1 MPDDEV
7 GRIEAEYR
15 RRDAAAAGTGYADPA
30 YHAYMQELEWA
41 LLDALRAAGVELA
54 GARVLDVGTGSGHL
68 LHRLVEFGAGSA
80 VGFDLM
86 PDRIAAARDLYP
98 TLELVQGNAA
108 ELPFA
113 DGEFGL
119 VTQFTCLSSI
129 LDPEVRTQVAR
140 EMWRVTRPGGAIL
153 SYDLRPAPA
162 PIRRLGSGLRRLRA
176 GRGGAPLWTPVEP
189 LGPAEVR
196 ALFPAPPAVERSV
209 SLNVALPAAL
219 RRRRGL
225 ALALAAL
232 PPLRSHLLAVVP
244 RDGGAQAAARA
255 STSAS
260 SSAA

>member
-1 MPDDEV
+1 MPDEV

-15 RRDAAAAGTGYADPA
+15 RRDAVAAGTGYGDPA

-41 LLDALRAAGVELA
+41 LLDALRAADVELA

-68 LHRLVEFGAGSA
+68 LHRLVEFGAGSG

-86 PDRIAAARDLYP
+86 PDRIAAARELYP
-98 TLELVQGNAA
+98 TLDLVQGNAA
-108 ELPFA
+108 ELPFG
-113 DGEFGL
+113 DGEFDL

-129 LDPEVRTQVAR
+129 LDPEVRARVAR
-140 EMWRVTRPGGAIL
+140 EMWRVTRPGGAVL

-162 PIRRLGSGLRRLRA
+162 PIRLLGSAVRRLRP
-176 GRGGAPLWTPVEP
+176 GPVWTPVQP

-209 SLNVALPAAL
+209 SLNVALPAPL
-219 RRRRGL
+219 RRRRPL

-232 PPLRSHLLAVVP
+232 PPLRSHLLALVP
-244 RDGGAQAAARA
+244 RGGGAQAAARA
-255 STSAS
+255 STSES